1 LRKETGLEI
10 LKSISNTSTA
20 GGRVLRTDSR
30 RYWNAVTRHDAR
42 FDGAFV
48 YAVRSTGIYCRPGCP
63 SRRPRRAQVVFFA
76 APKAAER
83 AGFRA
88 CRRCKP
94 GLPAAEGALTA
105 AKSRGAL
112 IQRVCRELEANS
124 EEAIHLETLAARV
137 GLGPHQLARTFRR
150 ATGITPRQYADAA
163 RLGRLKRRL
172 KKGDTTV
179 TEAMYEAGY
188 GSSSRLYEQSNA
200 KLGMTPAA
208 YRRGGRGME
217 ITYTLANSRLG
228 RVLVGATAR
237 GISAVYLG
245 DRDAAL
251 TNALR
256 REYPQAAMRP
266 GGREASA
273 WVRTIVR
280 YLDGGA
286 PGLDVPLDVQA
297 TAFQR
302 RVWDALRRI
311 PCGTTRT
318 YGEVARGLGRPTAAR
333 AVARACATNP
343 VSLVIP
349 CHRVVR
355 GDGGMGGYRW
365 GIERKKALLAQEKR
379 WDRGARDKKGAAN

>member
-1 LRKETGLEI
+1 
-10 LKSISNTSTA
+10 LKLISNTNVPGA
-20 GGRVLRTDSR
+20 RILRFGSR
-30 RYWNAVTRHDAR
+30 RYWEAVTRHDAR

-76 APKAAER
+76 APKEAER

-94 GLPAAEGALTA
+94 DLSDAQGSIAAAE
-105 AKSRGAL
+105 SRGAL

-124 EEAIHLETLAARV
+124 EEAIHLRTLAARV
-137 GLGPHQLARTFRR
+137 SLGPHQLARRFRS
-150 ATGITPRQYADAA
+150 ATGISPRQYADAV
-163 RLGRLKRRL
+163 RLGRLKHGLR
-172 KKGDTTV
+172 KGGTTV
-179 TEAMYEAGY
+179 TEAMYDAGY

-200 KLGMTPAA
+200 QLGMTPAA

-251 TNALR
+251 TSALR
-256 REYPQAAMRP
+256 QEYPQAEMRP
-266 GGREASA
+266 GGREESA
-273 WVRTIVR
+273 WVRAIVG
-280 YLDGGA
+280 YLDGEA
-286 PGLDVPLDVQA
+286 PGLDLPLDVQA

-302 RVWDALRRI
+302 QVWDALRRI

-318 YGEVARGLGRPTAAR
+318 YGEIARGLGRPTAAR

-355 GDGGMGGYRW
+355 GDGAMGGYRW
-365 GIERKKALLAQEKR
+365 GIERKEALLAKEKR
-379 WDRGARDKKGAAN
+379 WDGGARGKKRGAN

>member
-1 LRKETGLEI
+1 M
-10 LKSISNTSTA
+10 KSASSA
-20 GGRVLRTDSR
+20 RSAKGRVLARDSR
-30 RYWNAVTRHDAR
+30 RYWDAVRMHDAR

-48 YAVRSTGIYCRPGCP
+48 YAVRSTGIYCRPGCA

-76 APKAAER
+76 TPEAAGR

-88 CRRCKP
+88 CLRCRP
-94 GLPAAEGALTA
+94 GAAVGADGSGTA
-105 AKSRGAL
+105 ESRGAL
-112 IQRVCRELEANS
+112 IRRVCREIEGDS
-124 EEAIHLETLAARV
+124 EEPIHLATLAARA
-137 GLGPHQLARTFRR
+137 GLASHQLARMFRR
-150 ATGITPRQYADAA
+150 AMGITPRQYADAL
-163 RLGRLKRRL
+163 RVGRLKRRL
-172 KKGDTTV
+172 RKGDTTV

-200 KLGMTPAA
+200 QLGMTPAA

-217 ITYTLANSRLG
+217 ITYTLAGSRLG

-245 DRDAAL
+245 DRDSAL
-251 TNALR
+251 TDALR
-256 REYPQAAMRP
+256 REYPQAALRP

-273 WVRTIVR
+273 WVRAIVR
-280 YLDGGA
+280 YLDGRA
-286 PGLDVPLDVQA
+286 PSLDLPLDVQA

-302 RVWDALRRI
+302 RVWEALRRI
-311 PCGTTRT
+311 PRGTTQS
-318 YGEVARGLGRPTAAR
+318 YGEIARGLGHPKAAR

-355 GDGGMGGYRW
+355 QDGGMGGYRW
-365 GIERKKALLAQEKR
+365 GVERKNALLEQEMR
-379 WDRGARDKKGAAN
+379 WNRGARGKKKSAN

>member
-1 LRKETGLEI
+1 M
-10 LKSISNTSTA
+10 LKLISNSRMSN
-20 GGRVLRTDSR
+20 GRFLRSNSQ

-76 APKAAER
+76 APNAAER

-94 GLPAAEGALTA
+94 GALAAGAA
-105 AKSRGAL
+105 RRAVKSGGAL

-124 EEAIHLETLAARV
+124 EEAIHRGTLAARV

-150 ATGITPRQYADAA
+150 ATGITPRQYADAV

-172 KKGDTTV
+172 RKGGTTV
-179 TEAMYEAGY
+179 TEAMYDAGY

-200 KLGMTPAA
+200 QLGMTPAA

-228 RVLVGATAR
+228 RVLVGATTR
-237 GISAVYLG
+237 GVSAVYLG

-251 TNALR
+251 IGALR
-256 REYPQAAMRP
+256 SEYPEAALTL
-266 GGREASA
+266 GGREAAA
-273 WVRTIVR
+273 WVRAIVR

-286 PGLDVPLDVQA
+286 PGLDLPLDVQA

-311 PCGTTRT
+311 PCGTTQS
-318 YGEVARGLGRPTAAR
+318 YGEIARGLGRPTAAR

-355 GDGGMGGYRW
+355 EDGEMGGYRW
-365 GIERKKALLAQEKR
+365 GIERKKALLAQEQKWDGGSRGTKR
-379 WDRGARDKKGAAN
+379 TAN